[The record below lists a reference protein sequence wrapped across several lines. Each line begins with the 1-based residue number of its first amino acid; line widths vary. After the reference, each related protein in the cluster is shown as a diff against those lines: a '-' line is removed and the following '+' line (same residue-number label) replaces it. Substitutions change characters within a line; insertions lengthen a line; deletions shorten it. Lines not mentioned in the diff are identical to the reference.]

1 MPSLLTPEAITETL
15 NTLNGWRLQEG
26 KLHKAYSFDS
36 FNEAFGFMCRVAL
49 HAERLNHHPELFN
62 VYRKVVIDL
71 STHDVGGVSEL
82 DVALAAALDAMEI

>member
-1 MPSLLTPEAITETL
+1 MPSLLTPEAVAAAL
-15 NTLNGWRLQEG
+15 KTLNGWRLKEG
-26 KLHKAYSFDS
+26 KLHKTFTFDS

-62 VYRKVVIDL
+62 VYNKVVIDL

-82 DVALAAALDAMEI
+82 DVKLAELIDAVGT